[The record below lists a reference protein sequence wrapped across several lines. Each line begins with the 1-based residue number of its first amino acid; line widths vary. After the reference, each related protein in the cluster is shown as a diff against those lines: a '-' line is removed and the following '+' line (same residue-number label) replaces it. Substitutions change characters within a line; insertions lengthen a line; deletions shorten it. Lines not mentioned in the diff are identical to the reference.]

1 MDFSVEIIA
10 RGANLQRVREIYFS
24 QDFGDAVAAATGLV
38 ERKQQEHRVQP
49 NGTERT
55 RTRVVPQ
62 LTLPGGVRKLLQG
75 QVVRYD
81 EVVEYDPRTQQASF
95 SIRSVAGRTVQVN
108 GTIHFLEEGDDVR
121 LRFDGYAQIKVF
133 GVGRMLE
140 RYLIGEVTTRYG
152 QAQAVLQR
160 FVDAAPR
167 QL

>member
-1 MDFSVEIIA
+1 M
-10 RGANLQRVREIYFS
+10 
-24 QDFGDAVAAATGLV
+24 
-38 ERKQQEHRVQP
+38 
-49 NGTERT
+49 
-55 RTRVVPQ
+55 
-62 LTLPGGVRKLLQG
+62 
-75 QVVRYD
+75 
-81 EVVEYDPRTQQASF
+81 
-95 SIRSVAGRTVQVN
+95 AGRTVQVN